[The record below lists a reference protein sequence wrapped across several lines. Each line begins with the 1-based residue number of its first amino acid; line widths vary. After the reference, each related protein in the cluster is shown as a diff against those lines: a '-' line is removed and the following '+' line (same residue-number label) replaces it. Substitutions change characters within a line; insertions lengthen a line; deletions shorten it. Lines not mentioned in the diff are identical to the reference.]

1 MKLLNRFYQVSSST
15 LTHSFDASAYLLD
28 TDGGLYLIDC
38 GTPEGYAKCL
48 ANIRNLGYDPQ
59 QLTAIIGTHGHYD
72 HLGAAAL
79 FKRDFGT
86 QLWMH
91 ALDRGQ
97 VETGDPIKTTA
108 ALLYGSTFTPCL
120 VDRLLTDGE
129 RLNFGNM
136 ELQVLHTP
144 GHTLGSVSIALKT
157 SRMVVLIAADTLYGG
172 FSLRIGSDETLW
184 RQSLDRLCGMQ
195 FDLMSFGHC
204 SPGLITDVST
214 RLDCAKRSFALYF
227 NPWFKDFTQQYTY

>member
-28 TDGGLYLIDC
+28 TDEGLYLIDC

-48 ANIRNLGYDPQ
+48 ANIGSLGYDPR
-59 QLTAIIGTHGHYD
+59 QLKAIIGTHGHYD

-86 QLWMH
+86 PLWMH
-91 ALDRGQ
+91 ALDRVQ
-97 VETGDPIKTTA
+97 VESGDAIKTTA
-108 ALLYGSTFTPCL
+108 ALLYGSVFTPCL
-120 VDRLLTDGE
+120 VDRLLTDAE

-172 FSLRIGSDETLW
+172 FSLRIGSDEELW
-184 RQSLDRLCGMQ
+184 KKSLDRLCGMN

-204 SPGLITDVST
+204 SPGLVTDVAT
-214 RLDCAKRSFALYF
+214 RLDCAKRSFAIYY